1 MCPLHYIF
9 SKDFY
14 LDNKFGKSSGPVWL
28 EKLSCT
34 GTEHDIT
41 ACLLDWKT
49 QSCSNQSAV
58 GLSCGKYSFLHTHLY
73 SSQRSNLNQY
83 IPVCEGMH
91 FTRMLK
97 TLA

>member
-58 GLSCGKYSFLHTHLY
+58 GLSCGKHSFLHTSFIFKSTDQFKPIHMRGYAL
-73 SSQRSNLNQY
+73 
-83 IPVCEGMH
+83 
-91 FTRMLK
+91 
-97 TLA
+97 

>member
-1 MCPLHYIF
+1 MHPLHCVF

-14 LDNKFGKSSGPVWL
+14 LDNKFGKSSGPLWL

-34 GTEHDIT
+34 GTEHDIS

-58 GLSCGKYSFLHTHLY
+58 GLSCGKYNIIASIIY
-73 SSQRSNLNQY
+73 IQDEQINLDQY
-83 IPVCEGMH
+83 ICEGWH
-91 FTRMLK
+91 FTHMLK